1 MSIIKVDKL
10 TKTYTTYER
19 GGTFREALKSL
30 IIRKMKRVEA
40 LKAVSFEVGE
50 GELIGFLG
58 PNGAGKSTT
67 LKILTGILFPTS
79 GSVEIMGYVPWK
91 DRRKY
96 VANIGAVFGQKSQLL
111 FDIPPLDSFLLNQ
124 SIYNIPEQ
132 PFRKT
137 MNEMVEMLD
146 LEKIVR
152 KPTRQLSLGER
163 MKCEFIMAMLH
174 KPKIVFLDEPTI
186 GLDVIAKGKIREFIL
201 DQNKKGTTFILTT
214 HDLEDVEHLAKRVI
228 VVNHGEIVFDNTMD
242 KLRTHLGNKKAVH
255 VTTHNPLPSLNQ
267 PGILIR
273 NQHSDRDAEFE
284 LDLSRLKLNEFIKR
298 LNEESVISDMSIEN
312 LEIETIIKD
321 LYGREV

>member
-1 MSIIKVDKL
+1 
-10 TKTYTTYER
+10 
-19 GGTFREALKSL
+19 
-30 IIRKMKRVEA
+30 
-40 LKAVSFEVGE
+40 
-50 GELIGFLG
+50 
-58 PNGAGKSTT
+58 
-67 LKILTGILFPTS
+67 

-111 FDIPPLDSFLLNQ
+111 FDIPPMDSFLLNQ

-132 PFRKT
+132 AFRKT

-255 VTTHNPLPSLNQ
+255 VTTHNPLSSLNH

-284 LDLSRLKLNEFIKR
+284 LDLSRLKLNEFIKK

-321 LYGREV
+321 LYGREI